1 MRARVCVGGEAVKEK
16 RETMLVTFIFQLRVK
31 YLFVFQVCI
40 IGDSVGSIL
49 AYDALCR
56 NVKRSASDG
65 SVADADISPGGKLV
79 RFNLF
84 EVTFYEL

>member
-1 MRARVCVGGEAVKEK
+1 MVLLSQVCV
-16 RETMLVTFIFQLRVK
+16 
-31 YLFVFQVCI
+31 

-65 SVADADISPGGKLV
+65 SVADADISPGSTARALATT
-79 RFNLF
+79 LF
-84 EVTFYEL
+84 